1 MAESAPCFRDLKRR
15 LVYVCAT
22 DVKLA
27 VVNKGGVNAT
37 THSAKDW
44 DTFREA

>member
-1 MAESAPCFRDLKRR
+1 MAESAPRFRDFKWR

-27 VVNKGGVNAT
+27 VAKKGGVNAT
-37 THSAKDW
+37 THSVKDW
-44 DTFREA
+44 GTFREV